1 MSEGRRGRPGSAP
14 LIARVRKI
22 ALALPGATEKLSHGE
37 PTFFAGGKCFFTV
50 DNDHHGSGHVAIW
63 CKAEAGVQA
72 ALVDAEPRHF
82 FVPPYVG
89 KSGWV
94 GVRLDSGLDQ
104 AKLAALIERAWR
116 EVAPKKL
123 VAAAATTDAAASSVR
138 ARVRARVRERAR
150 ARPSPT
156 KPRSRS
162 RP

>member
-1 MSEGRRGRPGSAP
+1 MSEGRRGRPGSAA

-22 ALALPGATEKLSHGE
+22 ALALPGASEKLSHGE

-63 CKAEAGVQA
+63 CKAEPSVQA
-72 ALVDAEPRHF
+72 ALVDSEPRHF

-94 GVRLDSGLDQ
+94 GVRLDSGLDG

-116 EVAPKKL
+116 EVAPRKL
-123 VAAAATTDAAASSVR
+123 LAAASTPDAAPPPARPRPRPR
-138 ARVRARVRERAR
+138 ARVRARAR
-150 ARPSPT
+150 ARS
-156 KPRSRS
+156 
-162 RP
+162 